1 MNRPSRIVTGLMSLA
16 AAAAV
21 SLAVPAIASADT
33 PGTRIPPCG
42 VTGAYAW
49 QDTCDP
55 IAGPNGD
62 R

>member
-1 MNRPSRIVTGLMSLA
+1 MTRTRRVAAVIAGLA

-21 SLAVPAIASADT
+21 SIAVPATAAADT
-33 PGTRIPPCG
+33 PSTRIPPCG
-42 VTGAYAW
+42 LTGAYAW

-55 IAGPNGD
+55 IAGPQGE

>member
-21 SLAVPAIASADT
+21 SVAVPATASANT
-33 PGTRIPPCG
+33 PGTSVPPCG

-55 IAGPNGD
+55 IARPSGD

>member
-1 MNRPSRIVTGLMSLA
+1 MSRTSRVITGLAGLVM
-16 AAAAV
+16 AAAV
-21 SLAVPAIASADT
+21 SSAVPATAAADT

-55 IAGPNGD
+55 IAGPSGD
-62 R
+62 H